1 MNTLIE
7 FNFSAL
13 RRDLRDIL
21 TVLLYDDESS
31 SDSSDEED
39 LDVLFVVTAFG
50 ERRIL
55 NKKLNIADLS
65 EVQCE
70 EMFRYDLIDHDRL
83 P

>member
-1 MNTLIE
+1 M
-7 FNFSAL
+7 
-13 RRDLRDIL
+13 
-21 TVLLYDDESS
+21 LYDDESS
-31 SDSSDEED
+31 SDLSDEED
-39 LDVLFVVTAFG
+39 LDVLYVVTAFG

-70 EMFRYDLIDHDRL
+70 EMFRYDLIDHNRL

>member
-1 MNTLIE
+1 LIE

-21 TVLLYDDESS
+21 TVMLYDDESS

>member
-1 MNTLIE
+1 MM
-7 FNFSAL
+7 
-13 RRDLRDIL
+13 
-21 TVLLYDDESS
+21 LYDESS

-70 EMFRYDLIDHDRL
+70 EMFRYDLLTIIGFLNVRNKL
-83 P
+83 FM

>member
-1 MNTLIE
+1 MNTLIKLI
-7 FNFSAL
+7 FSAL

-21 TVLLYDDESS
+21 TVMLYEFESS

-55 NKKLNIADLS
+55 NKKLNITDLS